1 MPSTPSR
8 GYTYPTTSS
17 PATVPAD
24 LRVPL
29 EQVDADVQ
37 TITDELAG
45 RPTHPEVLA
54 VAEAVAAAAVADV
67 ELTAETVARAAGHV
81 LHVGEIPPA
90 SDTMYG
96 VPVVW
101 IDTRSRSAWHPA
113 APGFDLTGRT
123 FTIPTDEGATYY
135 LDGALVPAGT
145 YPVVVPEGGETVVTV
160 SAAPVAGYTFAESA
174 TAGWQVTYED
184 VVPAY
189 DVAALAGRVP
199 EYYYRLDDAFP
210 AAPRNRGTGTL
221 EEYWAPGTETTV
233 GPGIGVGATSLG
245 SSFRFLIRHFWDRP
259 VTALTVAAVVQTSEP
274 GSLNEGVRV
283 ATGPTARSL
292 LYANYLSGRHQIGWA
307 PLDGSPARTVD
318 SPVAPGAIVHLA
330 TVWDGETQIVYVDGV
345 QVDSL
350 EVAEIEATAVPT
362 DDGRATLASGQRN
375 TPIAGLVLDTVARDS
390 AWVAALSASVAR

>member
-29 EQVDADVQ
+29 EQIDADVQ
-37 TITDELAG
+37 TLTDELAG

-54 VAEAVAAAAVADV
+54 VAEAAAAAAVADV
-67 ELTAETVARAAGHV
+67 ELTAETVAQAAGHV
-81 LHVGEIPPA
+81 LHVGATPPA

-113 APGFDLTGRT
+113 PPQFDLAGRT
-123 FTIPTDEGATYY
+123 VTIPTDEGATYCR
-135 LDGALVPAGT
+135 DGSLVPAGT
-145 YPVVVPEGGETVVTV
+145 YPVAVPEGGETVVTV
-160 SAAPVAGYTFAESA
+160 SAAPVAGYTFAEGA

-210 AAPRNRGTGTL
+210 TAPRNRGAGTL
-221 EEYWAPGTETTV
+221 ERYWDQTGSTV
-233 GPGIGVGATSLG
+233 GPRIGVGATSLG
-245 SSFRFLIRHFWDRP
+245 YAYRFFIRHFWDRP

-274 GSLNEGVRV
+274 GASDEGVRV
-283 ATGPTARSL
+283 VTGPAGGEL
-292 LYANYLSGRHQIGWA
+292 LRIAHLSGQHRILWG

-318 SPVAPGAIVHLA
+318 SPVAAGAIVHLS

-345 QVDSL
+345 QVDSK
-350 EVAEIEATAVPT
+350 EVTEIAATTTA
-362 DDGRATLASGQRN
+362 DGRAELAKLQSN
-375 TPIAGLVLDTVARDS
+375 TPVAGIVLDTVARDS